1 MSVSI
6 TEEFPRYEAPNPFK
20 YSKIQL
26 AQRTKALRDM
36 HRDYPNLPESWLEM
50 VYDYHENT
58 PKEEVEQ
65 IINEGKWEGAGMFS
79 KVAGGTIVC
88 GQIIDPSGNEPNV

>member
-50 VYDYHENT
+50 VYRV
-58 PKEEVEQ
+58 K
-65 IINEGKWEGAGMFS
+65 
-79 KVAGGTIVC
+79 
-88 GQIIDPSGNEPNV
+88 GN